1 MAGVL
6 GDLERAL
13 ESRIVNPDGLADP
26 LIVCIHGG
34 GCTAE
39 YFDVPGFSFCDRAIA
54 RDYSLLLVNRP
65 GHGGS
70 PPNENDNLSSSAE
83 HVLAHVQNVL
93 RERRSDNW
101 VAVGHSIGA
110 AIVTVIASKRPRG
123 LLGIALSGIGD
134 RPTTAART
142 WARGFERGQPDAAL
156 AQELLFGPPGTFS
169 WRGTKALRHVVE
181 AWRSEEVEETLYRW
195 PSLFAESAPQ
205 VAVPVHLRLAEM
217 ERIWETGQA
226 VVARLARAFVSAPS
240 VDAGLLPDGGHLYEV
255 HHRGAELGESQ
266 LDFFDELSA
275 RLDLDAPAG
284 LAARP

>member
-1 MAGVL
+1 ML
-6 GDLERAL
+6 GNLDKAL
-13 ESRIVNPDGLADP
+13 KSRIVNPNGLADP

-39 YFDVPGFSFCDRAIA
+39 YFDVPGFSFCDRAVA

-70 PPNENDNLSSSAE
+70 PLNENPNLSLSAE
-83 HVLAHVQNVL
+83 HILGHVQNVL
-93 RERRSDNW
+93 RECRSDNW

-110 AIVTVIASKRPRG
+110 AVVTVIASKRPRG

-134 RPTTAART
+134 RPTLAART
-142 WARGFERGQPDAAL
+142 WARGLQCGQPDAVL
-156 AQELLFGPPGTFS
+156 AQNLLFGPPGTFS

-195 PSLFAESAPQ
+195 PALLTECAPH

-217 ERIWETGQA
+217 ERIWDTGPEA
-226 VVARLARAFVSAPS
+226 VARLARAFANAPFI
-240 VDAGLLPDGGHLYEV
+240 DAGLLPDGGHLYEV
-255 HHRGAELGESQ
+255 HHRGGELGESQ
-266 LDFFDELSA
+266 LDFFDGLSA

-284 LAARP
+284 VAARP